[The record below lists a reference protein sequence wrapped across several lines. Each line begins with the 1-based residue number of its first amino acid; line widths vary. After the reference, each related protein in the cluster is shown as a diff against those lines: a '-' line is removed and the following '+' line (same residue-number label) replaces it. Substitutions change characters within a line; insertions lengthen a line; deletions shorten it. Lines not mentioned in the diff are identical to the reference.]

1 MVPSGSNDPYALR
14 HQTYGIIRI
23 LAEKRWYFP
32 FAQLQEEIREAINAQ
47 PEVFGIQLAAGQE
60 QVTDF
65 VKGRLR
71 QFLLSKNTRHDVIE
85 AVLGARQAD
94 ISTLFETAQMLREHL
109 QDNDFKPS
117 MEALTRVINLAKK
130 AELDQAAIDP
140 ALFEN
145 DSETA
150 LYEAVLTVEDKFPH
164 QTMEE
169 NYQSLVALRPLIE
182 AYFDQTMVMV
192 EDENIRRNRFAL
204 LDKIAKMSL
213 AVASLDALITK

>member
-1 MVPSGSNDPYALR
+1 
-14 HQTYGIIRI
+14 
-23 LAEKRWYFP
+23 
-32 FAQLQEEIREAINAQ
+32 
-47 PEVFGIQLAAGQE
+47 
-60 QVTDF
+60 
-65 VKGRLR
+65 
-71 QFLLSKNTRHDVIE
+71 RHDVIE

-109 QDNDFKPS
+109 QDTDFKPS

-130 AELDQAAIDP
+130 AELEQVAIDP

-145 DSETA
+145 DSETT

>member
-1 MVPSGSNDPYALR
+1 
-14 HQTYGIIRI
+14 
-23 LAEKRWYFP
+23 
-32 FAQLQEEIREAINAQ
+32 
-47 PEVFGIQLAAGQE
+47 
-60 QVTDF
+60 VTDF

-109 QDNDFKPS
+109 QDTDFKPS

-130 AELDQAAIDP
+130 AELEQAAIDP

-150 LYEAVLTVEDKFPH
+150 LYEAVLTVEDKFPQ